1 MIKIGITGNIGS
13 GKSLVS
19 SVFESLHWPVF
30 NSDLEAKTIM
40 TNDSQVISKIKE
52 IIGENAYFPN
62 GDLNRK
68 AIAEIVFSNPAIRE
82 TINHVVHP
90 AVEEYFER
98 WCLEKINQKII
109 CKESALLFETGIYK
123 KMDMNILVT
132 ADLETRIGRVMV
144 RDGANQEQVLSR
156 IKAQWNQEEKLLLA
170 DYVIEN
176 NDKKY
181 LIRNCLEVYR
191 KIKEKFKV

>member
-1 MIKIGITGNIGS
+1 MIKIGITGNIGA

-19 SVFESLHWPVF
+19 SIFESLHWPVF

-40 TNDSQVISKIKE
+40 IKDIVVVSKIKE

-62 GDLNRK
+62 GNLNRK
-68 AIAEIVFSNPAIRE
+68 AMAEIIFSNPTIRDS
-82 TINHVVHP
+82 INNVVHP
-90 AVEEYFER
+90 VVEKYFQK
-98 WCLEKINQKII
+98 WCADKIDHKVI

-123 KMDMNILVT
+123 KMEVNILVT
-132 ADLETRIGRVMV
+132 ADFEKRIKRVMV
-144 RDGANQEQVLSR
+144 RDGSNREQVLSR
-156 IKAQWNQEEKLLLA
+156 IKAQWNQDEKSLLA

>member
-19 SVFESLHWPVF
+19 SVFESLRWPVF
-30 NSDLEAKTIM
+30 NSDLEAKAIM

-68 AIAEIVFSNPAIRE
+68 AIAEIIFSNPEIRE
-82 TINHVVHP
+82 NINHIVHP
-90 AVEEYFER
+90 AVEEYFQR
-98 WCLEKINQKII
+98 WCLEKINQKVI
-109 CKESALLFETGIYK
+109 CKESALLFETGNFK
-123 KMDMNILVT
+123 KMDENILVT
-132 ADLETRIGRVMV
+132 ADLEKRIKRVMS
-144 RDGANQEQVLSR
+144 RDRANREQVLNR
-156 IKAQWNQEEKLLLA
+156 INAQWKEEEKCLLA
-170 DYVIEN
+170 DYVIVN